1 MSRGLNRDDIDRD
14 QKTASENRLPLS
26 HGRGGGAA
34 SAAERLRQQ
43 PRPPQT
49 TRSKDRPEPRRHRNV
64 PLRDRVLN
72 LSEAE
77 LHTMR
82 DIGRF
87 RTVGED
93 DLLRFRYQGNASK
106 LHRDYLNLKS
116 QGLVERRTISVGK
129 TRKSL
134 PVYTLTREGKKVL
147 KNAKLDRSGQALYAG
162 FVKPREAAHDAA
174 IYRMFQAEAARI
186 EAQGGRVD
194 RIVLD
199 FEFKKKIYC
208 ELAKAHDLGALEY
221 ADRQAEIAAAN
232 GLAVVD
238 GKIPLPDLRIEYE
251 TAEGELARI
260 DLELATEHYHRGHLA
275 EKARAGFKMYGFT
288 STSRGSRAEWEGREI
303 TAGILSL

>member
-1 MSRGLNRDDIDRD
+1 MSRGLDRDDIDRD
-14 QKTASENRLPLS
+14 QKTASQNRLALS

-34 SAAERLRQQ
+34 SAAEHLRQQ
-43 PRPPQT
+43 QRPPHATRSGPRPE
-49 TRSKDRPEPRRHRNV
+49 SRRRQEV

-106 LHRDYLNLKS
+106 LHRDYLNLRAL
-116 QGLVERRTISVGK
+116 GLVERRTISVGK
-129 TRKSL
+129 TRKPL
-134 PVYTLTREGKKVL
+134 PVYTLTREGKKVV
-147 KNAKLDRSGQALYAG
+147 KNARLDPSGQALYAG

-186 EAQGGRVD
+186 EAQGGRVN
-194 RIVLD
+194 RVVLD
-199 FEFKKKIYC
+199 FELKKKVYS
-208 ELAKAHDLGALEY
+208 ELAKAHGLGALEY
-221 ADRQAEIAAAN
+221 AERQAEIAAAS
-232 GLAVVD
+232 GLSVVD

-251 TAEGELARI
+251 TADGEQARI
-260 DLELATEHYHRGHLA
+260 DLELATEHYHRGRLA

-288 STSRGSRAEWEGREI
+288 STSRGSRADWEGREI
-303 TAGILSL
+303 TAGILAL

>member
-1 MSRGLNRDDIDRD
+1 MSRGLDRDDVDRD
-14 QKTASENRLPLS
+14 QKTASQKRVSPS
-26 HGRGGGAA
+26 QRRGGTAI
-34 SAAERLRQQ
+34 SPSERLCQQ
-43 PRPPQT
+43 QRPPHP
-49 TRSKDRPEPRRHRNV
+49 TRPKDRPESRRRREV

-93 DLLRFRYQGNASK
+93 DLLRFRYEGNATK
-106 LHRDYLNLKS
+106 LHRDYLNLKA

-129 TRKSL
+129 TRKPL
-134 PVYTLTREGKKVL
+134 PVYTLTREGKKAL
-147 KNAKLDRSGQALYAG
+147 KNAGIDRSAQALYAG
-162 FVKPREAAHDAA
+162 FVKPKEAAHDAA

-186 EAQGGRVD
+186 EAQGGRVI

-199 FEFKKKIYC
+199 FEFKKKVYS
-208 ELAKAHDLGALEY
+208 ELAKAHGLGALEY
-221 ADRQAEIAAAN
+221 AERQAEIAAAN

-251 TAEGELARI
+251 TADGEQARI
-260 DLELATEHYHRGHLA
+260 DLELATEHYRRGHLS